1 MTDTID
7 AITIGL
13 DTIDGRGR
21 GPRRYVPESHLD
33 AANARIAE
41 LEAALQVSN
50 IAMNDWL
57 AQYAGELCGEEHVKD
72 SLVRIDHSG
81 GTLAYIAD
89 VTKANR
95 AALKGDE

>member
-13 DTIDGRGR
+13 DTLAGVRGH

-41 LEAALQVSN
+41 LEGHLRWFC
-50 IAMNDWL
+50 DRRD
-57 AQYAGELCGEEHVKD
+57 AGE
-72 SLVRIDHSG
+72 VRSTKTYERFRA
-81 GTLAYIAD
+81 TLM
-89 VTKANR
+89 
-95 AALKGDE
+95 GDE